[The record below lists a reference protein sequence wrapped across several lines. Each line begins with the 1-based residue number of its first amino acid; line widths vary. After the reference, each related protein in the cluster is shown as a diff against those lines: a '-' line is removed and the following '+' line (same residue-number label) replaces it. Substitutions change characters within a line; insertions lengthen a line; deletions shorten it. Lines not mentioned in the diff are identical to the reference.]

1 MRLYSL
7 YTSQEIN
14 LKEIEKKVYSDSQQ
28 DGLMEIMMGLIL
40 LTFGGFFYSTVFA
53 FYILLIIFSG
63 RIVEFVRRLY
73 TYPRIGFVK
82 FHREN
87 PRDALTGVFL
97 FELAVIVI
105 IFTLIS
111 ISGNVTDYSQWV
123 KWSPLFFGMILVGPF
138 AHAQSRSGSIR
149 YYGYAILSVILGLVF
164 SLIEFGSGCAGLIL
178 YLVLI
183 GGFLVLSGLVIFTRF
198 LSRYPLPVEEAP
210 DASK

>member
-1 MRLYSL
+1 M
-7 YTSQEIN
+7 TQEIN
-14 LKEIEKKVYSDSQQ
+14 LKELEKKAYRDSQQ

-40 LTFGGFFYSTVFA
+40 MTFGGFFYSTVFA
-53 FYILLIIFSG
+53 FYILLIVFSG
-63 RIVEFVRRLY
+63 KIVEFVRRRY

-82 FHREN
+82 FRREN
-87 PRDALTGVFL
+87 PKDALTGVLL

-105 IFTLIS
+105 MFTLIS
-111 ISGNVTDYSQWV
+111 IFGNVTDYSSWV

-164 SLIEFGSGCAGLIL
+164 SLIEFGSGCTGLIL

-183 GGFLVLSGLVIFTRF
+183 GGFLVLGGLVIFIRF
-198 LSRYPLPVEEAP
+198 LRKYPLPETVVH